1 MCFLSQGSKLGW
13 CVYRQQFLS
22 TFSMKYEGRRISSRK
37 LCSSLPPS
45 PHLPSSRPAQEE
57 KFVPFK
63 NYHDSQEDFSQT
75 FLPFLFFLLEGEL
88 ERKLALWI
96 FFSCYSPNP
105 ETGKPKALVTVHKII
120 ECPEL
125 DPHESSSPAPVGQFY
140 KVCLFMG

>member
-1 MCFLSQGSKLGW
+1 MCFLSHGSKLGW

-22 TFSMKYEGRRISSRK
+22 TFSMKYEGRRSSSWK
-37 LCSSLPPS
+37 PCSSLPVPIFPPADLLRKRNLSPS
-45 PHLPSSRPAQEE
+45 KIIMRAKKTSHKHS
-57 KFVPFK
+57 
-63 NYHDSQEDFSQT
+63 YHF
-75 FLPFLFFLLEGEL
+75 FFLLEDEL
-88 ERKLALWI
+88 ERKSALWI

-125 DPHESSSPAPVGQFY
+125 DPHESSNPAPVGQFY